1 MLLSV
6 SLPDWLLPTDAPR
19 FGTDAEAMTWALS
32 LTRRNI
38 ADGGGPF
45 AALVV
50 DEAGRLVA
58 AGCNRVVPQNNSVL
72 HAEMVALMLAQQ
84 QLRTHDL
91 ASAGR
96 FTLVTTCAPCAM
108 CLGAIPWSGV
118 GRVVCG
124 ARSEDAE
131 AIGFDE
137 GDKAVDWAAGLRRR
151 GIDVTADVE
160 RDAAL
165 EVLRHYAAQGRPLY

>member
-1 MLLSV
+1 MQLSL
-6 SLPDWLLPTDAPR
+6 SLPDWLLPAGELI
-19 FGTDAEAMTWALS
+19 FGDDVAAMAHAVALS
-32 LTRRNI
+32 RRNVQE
-38 ADGGGPF
+38 GGGPF
-45 AALVV
+45 AALVL
-50 DEAGRLVA
+50 DAQGRVIA
-58 AGCNRVVPQNNSVL
+58 AGVNRVTEQRNSVL
-72 HAEMVALMLAQQ
+72 HAEMVALMLAQR

-91 ASAGR
+91 GSIGR
-96 FTLVTTCAPCAM
+96 CTLVTTCAPCAM

-118 GRVVCG
+118 SRVVCG

-151 GIDVTADVE
+151 GIDVAADVE

-165 EVLRHYAAQGRPLY
+165 EVLRHYAAQGHPLY